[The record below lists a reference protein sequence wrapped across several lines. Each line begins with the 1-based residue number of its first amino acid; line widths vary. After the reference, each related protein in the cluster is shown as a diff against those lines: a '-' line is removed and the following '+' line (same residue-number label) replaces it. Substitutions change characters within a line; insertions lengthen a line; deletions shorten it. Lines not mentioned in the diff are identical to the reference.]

1 MTALLH
7 VEGLN
12 KRFAERVI
20 LDDAVLLLQPGVRY
34 VLTGDNGAGKTT
46 LLKILAGLEQADAA
60 RFEYAGSAFDLAR
73 YPATLR
79 RDIVYVHQHPYL
91 FHTTVMGNI
100 GYGLVSRHVP
110 QGEKERR
117 IRLAMAWANLD
128 HLRDVPPNK
137 LSGGEKQR
145 VAIARGKVLEPRV
158 MLLDE
163 PTANLDA
170 DSRRQIVYL
179 LEELSRAETCVLIAS
194 HDQEIVGLPGTTHLH
209 LRDGRLSLLNGLPAA
224 PAEAVLPG

>member
-110 QGEKERR
+110 HGEKERR
-117 IRLAMAWANLD
+117 IRLAMVWANLD

-145 VAIARGKVLEPRV
+145 VAIARAKVLEPRV

-170 DSRRQIVYL
+170 DSRRQIVHL
-179 LEELSRAETCVLIAS
+179 LEELSLAETCVLVAC
-194 HDQEIVGLPGTTHLH
+194 HDQEIIGLPGTTRLH
-209 LRDGRLSLLNGLPAA
+209 LRDGRLALLNGSAA
-224 PAEAVLPG
+224 AAAAALPG